1 MDPIECF
8 RMKGGNK
15 LSICY
20 DTDPC
25 NPFTECDHEG
35 INLYWCHRN
44 YAIADEGYN
53 FRDRESLLCAIV
65 RDLVP
70 EGVPGSQFID
80 SCLRWGF
87 DREETD
93 RLLTLADR
101 YAYILPVYAYEHGG
115 ITISTGSFSDSWDSG
130 QCGFIAVRKADF
142 TKDYLSKADRRL
154 PAADRSKKAEKYLN
168 ALIKEIDNYLTCQVY
183 GFKIETQSGEPVDSC
198 WGFNGSDHEKS
209 GLLDAIGL
217 SEDEYKRLD
226 PWTGPDPYPDPEA
239 EAEAE
244 DE

>member
-15 LSICY
+15 LSIYY

-35 INLYWCHRN
+35 INLYWAHRN
-44 YAIADEGYN
+44 YAIAEKDYN
-53 FRDRESLLCAIV
+53 FRDRESLLNAIA
-65 RDLVP
+65 RDLIP

-115 ITISTGSFSDSWDSG
+115 ITISTGRFSDPWDSG
-130 QCGFIAVRKADF
+130 QCGFIAIRKADF
-142 TKDYLSKADRRL
+142 AKDYLNKADRRL
-154 PAADRSKKAEKYLN
+154 PAKDRTKKAEACLD
-168 ALIKEIDNYLTCQVY
+168 AWIKEIDNYLTGQVY
-183 GFKIETQSGEPVDSC
+183 GFEIETQSGEHVDSC
-198 WGFNGSDHEKS
+198 WGFYGSDLDQN
-209 GLLDAIGL
+209 GLLSHIGL
-217 SEDEYKRLD
+217 SKEEYKRLD
-226 PWTGPDPYPDPEA
+226 PWTGPDDYPSADPE
-239 EAEAE
+239 